1 MIINNVKNSS
11 SKIIGEVII
20 DDSEIV
26 IKNFTKPILVI
37 KDKEIITNILLKNR
51 INSIILKLYDEYY
64 LNIGEIAALYEVHYS
79 TINKQLNTL
88 QKKTKKIL
96 VDEIEVLERSKQRK
110 RKIEFQ
116 NL

>member
-88 QKKTKKIL
+88 QKKTKKNSGRRNRKFWK
-96 VDEIEVLERSKQRK
+96 DKQRK